1 MYVPTYVDV
10 RAQLLNYALN
20 NCHAAMYI
28 YKIL

>member
-20 NCHAAMYI
+20 NCHATYI